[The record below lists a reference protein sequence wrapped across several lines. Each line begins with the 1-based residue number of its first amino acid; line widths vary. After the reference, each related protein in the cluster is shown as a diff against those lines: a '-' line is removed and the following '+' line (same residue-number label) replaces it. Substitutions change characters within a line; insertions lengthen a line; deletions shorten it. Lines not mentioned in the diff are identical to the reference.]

1 MSVIINICSDVAEGA
16 GHDAEILSLIDSANV
31 CCGIH
36 AGSLSETIRVARS
49 CYQMGVEVGAHP
61 GYDDRENYGRE
72 ETGISPAEIEDLVRF
87 QVAALAAVV
96 PLGYIKAHGALYH
109 RCQADPAAAAALVR
123 AAAAFGLG
131 LVGQPGFP
139 IVAQAREAGLPVY
152 REGFADR
159 AYLPDGRLAPR
170 SEPGAV
176 LGLDVA
182 VEQALRLARSGDC
195 DTICFH
201 GDSPGSH
208 LLAQSIRDALKAAGI
223 TTKALAG

>member
-1 MSVIINICSDVAEGA
+1 MRAAINICSDVAEGA
-16 GHDAEILSLIDSANV
+16 GRDESILPLIDSANV

-36 AGSLSETIRVARS
+36 AGSLSETIRIARA
-49 CYQMGVEVGAHP
+49 CYEMDIEVGAHP
-61 GYDDRENYGRE
+61 GYDDRQNYGRE
-72 ETGISPAEIEDLVRF
+72 ETGASPQEIEDLVRF

-123 AAAAFGLG
+123 VAADFGLG

-139 IVAQAREAGLPVY
+139 IIALAREAGLPAY

-159 AYLPDGRLAPR
+159 AYLPDGRLTPR
-170 SEPGAV
+170 TQAGAV
-176 LGLDVA
+176 LGLDAA
-182 VEQALRLARSGDC
+182 VEQALRLSRSGDY

-201 GDSPGSH
+201 GDSPGA
-208 LLAQSIRDALKAAGI
+208 LDVARAIRAELTNAGI
-223 TTKALAG
+223 TTGTLAG